1 MNPILKSET
10 KEQSKEGI
18 HYYIEDRFRVFT
30 ELYHRERGFCCSRG
44 CRHCCYGFNNKNDKR
59 YKDSD

>member
-1 MNPILKSET
+1 MSLENKGDQKI
-10 KEQSKEGI
+10 KEGL
-18 HYYIEDRFRVFT
+18 HYYIEEGNYVFT
-30 ELYHRERGFCCSRG
+30 ELYHRERGHCCSRG

>member
-30 ELYHRERGFCCSRG
+30 ELYHRERGFCCG
-44 CRHCCYGFNNKNDKR
+44 NQCRHCCYNNTGSNYQYD
-59 YKDSD
+59 KDSD